1 MSVNLSYLIPKSK
14 DLSIEDCGNNNIK
27 ITVEPFERGFGHT
40 IGNALRR
47 ILLSSIPG
55 AAITEAQIEGVMHE
69 YSALEGVEEDVVEIL
84 LNLKMLAIKLHDVE
98 ESTLTIRAKGPMTLT
113 AGDIETDGHVE
124 IINPDQVIANIVS
137 DRELNITLK
146 VQTGVGYETVTM
158 RREKSQEDSE
168 EIGILHIDATYTPV
182 MKVMYQVENARVENR
197 TDLDKLILHL
207 DTNGTLDP
215 YESIRTAASILQYQL
230 SAFAEVCEDFGKEKE
245 ESKGN
250 ELSPLL
256 SKLVDDLELTVRA
269 ANCLKAEN
277 IHYIGDLV
285 QRSESD
291 LLKTPN
297 LGRKSLNEIKNVLI
311 AHGLT
316 LGMRIEN
323 WTAPLSDM

>member
-27 ITVEPFERGFGHT
+27 ITIEPFERGFGHT

-158 RREKSQEDSE
+158 RREKSQEESE
-168 EIGILHIDATYTPV
+168 EIGVWHIDATYTPV

>member
-14 DLSIEDCGNNNIK
+14 DLQITDCGNNAIK
-27 ITVEPFERGFGHT
+27 ITLEPFERGFGHT

-55 AAITEAQIEGVMHE
+55 AAVTQAQIEGVMHE

-84 LNLKMLAIKLHDVE
+84 LNLKSLAVKLDDVE
-98 ESTLTIRAKGPMTLT
+98 STTLTIKAKGPTTIT
-113 AGDIETDGHVE
+113 AGDLTADSHVTIMNPE
-124 IINPDQVIANIVS
+124 HIIAHVVS
-137 DRELNITLK
+137 DREFNMTLT
-146 VQTGVGYETVTM
+146 VQAGVGYETVVM
-158 RREKSQEDSE
+158 RREKSQEESE
-168 EIGILHIDATYTPV
+168 EIGVLHLDATYTPV
-182 MKVMYQVENARVENR
+182 LKAMYQVENARVENR

-207 DTNGTLDP
+207 ETNGTLDP
-215 YESIRTAASILQYQL
+215 YDSIRTAASILQYQL
-230 SAFAEVCEDFGKEKE
+230 STFAEVCEDYGKEQE

>member
-1 MSVNLSYLIPKSK
+1 MSVDLSYLIPKSK

-27 ITVEPFERGFGHT
+27 ITLEPFERGFGHT

-55 AAITEAQIEGVMHE
+55 AAVTEAQIDGVMHE
-69 YSALEGVEEDVVEIL
+69 YTALDGVEQDVVEIL
-84 LNLKMLAIKLHDVE
+84 LNLKTLAVKLHDVS
-98 ESTLTIRAKGPMTLT
+98 ESTLTINVKGPMVVT
-113 AGDIETDGHVE
+113 AADIQVDGHVE
-124 IINPDQVIANIVS
+124 IMNPDHIIANVVS
-137 DRELNITLK
+137 DRELKMTLK
-146 VQTGVGYETVTM
+146 VVNGVGYETVSM
-158 RREKSQEDSE
+158 RREKDPEESS
-168 EIGILHIDATYTPV
+168 EIGVLHLDATFSPV
-182 MKVMYQVENARVENR
+182 IKVMYQVENARVENR

-207 DTNGTLDP
+207 KTNGTLDA

-230 SAFAEVCEDFGKEKE
+230 SAFAEVSEDFGKDKE

-323 WTAPLSDM
+323 WTAPIADM

>member
-1 MSVNLSYLIPKSK
+1 MTVDLSYLIPKSK
-14 DLSIEDCGNNNIK
+14 DLKIEDCGNNNIK
-27 ITVEPFERGFGHT
+27 ITLEPFERGFGHT

-55 AAITEAQIEGVMHE
+55 AAVVEAQIDGVMHE
-69 YSALEGVEEDVVEIL
+69 YTALEGVEQDVVEVL
-84 LNLKMLAIKLHDVE
+84 LNLKSLALRLHDVT
-98 ESTLTIRAKGPMTLT
+98 ESTLTIDVTGPKVVT
-113 AGDIETDGHVE
+113 AADIQTDGHVE
-124 IINPDQVIANIVS
+124 IVDPEHVIANVVS
-137 DRELNITLK
+137 ERNFKMTLK
-146 VQTGVGYETVTM
+146 VRSGVGYETVNM
-158 RREKSQEDSE
+158 RREINPE
-168 EIGILHIDATYTPV
+168 ESSDIGVLHLDATYTPV

-207 DTNGTLDP
+207 KTNGTLDA

-230 SAFAEVCEDFGKEKE
+230 SAFAEVSEDFGKDKE
-245 ESKGN
+245 ENKGN

-316 LGMRIEN
+316 LGMRIES
-323 WTAPLSDM
+323 WTAPLSDI

>member
-1 MSVNLSYLIPKSK
+1 MSVDLSYLIPKSK
-14 DLSIEDCGNNNIK
+14 DLKIKDCGNNNIE
-27 ITVEPFERGFGHT
+27 ITLEPFERGFGHT
-40 IGNALRR
+40 IANALRR

-69 YSALEGVEEDVVEIL
+69 YTALEGVEQDVVEIL
-84 LNLKMLAIKLHDVE
+84 LNLKSLAIKLHDVSE
-98 ESTLTIRAKGPMTLT
+98 TTINVNVKGPAVVTG
-113 AGDIETDGHVE
+113 ADIQTDGHVE
-124 IINPDQVIANIVS
+124 IVNPDHVIANIVS
-137 DRELNITLK
+137 DRELNIKLK
-146 VQTGVGYETVTM
+146 VQSGVGYETVTM
-158 RREKSQEDSE
+158 RREKNPE
-168 EIGILHIDATYTPV
+168 ETSDIGVLHLDATYSPV
-182 MKVMYQVENARVENR
+182 TKVMYQVENARVENR
-197 TDLDKLILHL
+197 TDLDKLILKVK
-207 DTNGTLDP
+207 TNGTLDA
-215 YESIRTAASILQYQL
+215 YQSIRTAASILQYQL
-230 SAFAEVCEDFGKEKE
+230 SAFAEVSEDFGKDKE
-245 ESKGN
+245 ETRGN

-256 SKLVDDLELTVRA
+256 SRLVDDLELTVRA

-323 WTAPLSDM
+323 WTAPLADM